1 MATLQEQIAER
12 RRELVKSISSSILMF
27 QNETGL
33 AVSRVGVAQ
42 HYTNRVVDL
51 DMTVVTVDIEF
62 EYPREA

>member
-1 MATLQEQIAER
+1 M
-12 RRELVKSISSSILMF
+12 KSITSSILMF

-51 DMTVVTVDIEF
+51 DMTVITVDIEL
-62 EYPREA
+62 EYPREV